1 MPELSF
7 RIKGV
12 EPVQHGL
19 VPLLHFK
26 LEIEASSEAEPIQG
40 LLLRAQIQIQA
51 PQRAYNAAEKER
63 LRDIFGTADL
73 WGQTLRN
80 RFWIQTSAVTG
91 AFTGRTETVL
101 PVPCTFDVNVLATKY
116 FQALGEGDIPLLFL
130 FSGTIFYD
138 GPERRLQAQRIAWDK
153 ECVYRMRLEVWKGL
167 MDAMYPN
174 SAWLVLRRDVFGR
187 LDAFKRARGLATWEE
202 TIEWLLPEL
211 EFSEAVP

>member
-40 LLLRAQIQIQA
+40 LLLQAQIQIQA

-174 SAWLVLRRDVFGR
+174 SAWLLLRRDVFGR